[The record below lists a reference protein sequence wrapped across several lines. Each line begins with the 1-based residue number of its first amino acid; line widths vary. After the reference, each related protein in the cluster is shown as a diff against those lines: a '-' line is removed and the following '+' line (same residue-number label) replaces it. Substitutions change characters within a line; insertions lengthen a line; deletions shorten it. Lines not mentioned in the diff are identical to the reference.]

1 MVNENSTAEEW
12 IKYFS
17 NKVRIGETVT
27 VSDLREAVKTI
38 SVKDPVA
45 AKDAVTVFYSGEGSS
60 FPKGLS
66 ETAGGEIRMID
77 RTEACKFL
85 THRDFGYIVDYA
97 IKGENEAA
105 RKDPEI
111 LKSVRERVLYPGS
124 EGSVAEGTWEAS
136 DGFWSIVSRR
146 FASETSGDAYALV
159 SNALPDRIFATD
171 ELKTLLETLPDGAKI
186 CGFDAADLRK
196 LPEGEAFRRIHDFV
210 VEDLAGGE
218 VFFNEAGY
226 ITGRTFAGSSAESFA
241 GRGFVPGEYAFKLP
255 GSRAA
260 HSTPI

>member
-45 AKDAVTVFYSGEGSS
+45 ARDAVTIFYSGEGSE
-60 FPKGLS
+60 FPLRLS

-85 THRDFGYIVDYA
+85 THKDFNDIFRNAVEFEYEGA
-97 IKGENEAA
+97 AENEELFSELE
-105 RKDPEI
+105 RKF
-111 LKSVRERVLYPGS
+111 LFNGS
-124 EGSVAEGTWEAS
+124 SGSVAEGTWEAS
-136 DGFWSIVSRR
+136 ESFWSIVSRR
-146 FASETSGDAYALV
+146 FDSETSGDAYALV

-186 CGFDAADLRK
+186 CGFDAA
-196 LPEGEAFRRIHDFV
+196 GGV
-210 VEDLAGGE
+210 V
-218 VFFNEAGY
+218 
-226 ITGRTFAGSSAESFA
+226 SAA
-241 GRGFVPGEYAFKLP
+241 
-255 GSRAA
+255 
-260 HSTPI
+260 

>member
-1 MVNENSTAEEW
+1 MANENFTAQQW
-12 IKYFS
+12 IEYFF
-17 NKVRIGETVT
+17 NKLNNGETVT
-27 VSDLREAVKTI
+27 VSDLRDAVKVI
-38 SVKDPVA
+38 SVKDPIA
-45 AKDAVTVFYSGEGSS
+45 AKDAVTIFYSGEGSE
-60 FPKGLS
+60 FPLRLS

-171 ELKTLLETLPDGAKI
+171 ELKTLLETLPDEAKI
-186 CGFDAADLRK
+186 CGFDT
-196 LPEGEAFRRIHDFV
+196 
-210 VEDLAGGE
+210 AGG
-218 VFFNEAGY
+218 VVLTA
-226 ITGRTFAGSSAESFA
+226 
-241 GRGFVPGEYAFKLP
+241 
-255 GSRAA
+255 
-260 HSTPI
+260 

>member
-1 MVNENSTAEEW
+1 MGNESFSAQEW
-12 IKYFS
+12 IDYFLD
-17 NKVRIGETVT
+17 KLERGIGYTVDQVRDV
-27 VSDLREAVKTI
+27 VKTI
-38 SVKDPVA
+38 SVKDPIA
-45 AKDAVTVFYSGEGSS
+45 ARDALTVFYSGEGNS
-60 FPKGLS
+60 FPKRLS

-171 ELKTLLETLPDGAKI
+171 ELKTLLETLPDEAKI
-186 CGFDAADLRK
+186 CGFDAVR
-196 LPEGEAFRRIHDFV
+196 GV
-210 VEDLAGGE
+210 V
-218 VFFNEAGY
+218 
-226 ITGRTFAGSSAESFA
+226 SAA
-241 GRGFVPGEYAFKLP
+241 
-255 GSRAA
+255 
-260 HSTPI
+260 

>member
-1 MVNENSTAEEW
+1 MTSENFTAEEW

-17 NKVRIGETVT
+17 NKLRNGETVT

-38 SVKDPVA
+38 SVKDPIA
-45 AKDAVTVFYSGEGSS
+45 AKDAVTVFYSGEGNS

-85 THRDFGYIVDYA
+85 THKDFETILEEA
-97 IKGENEAA
+97 IKFENEAA
-105 RKDPEI
+105 RKDPNL

-124 EGSVAEGTWEAS
+124 RGSVAEGTWEAS

-159 SNALPDRIFATD
+159 SNALSDRIFATD

-186 CGFDAADLRK
+186 CGFNTARGVVSAA
-196 LPEGEAFRRIHDFV
+196 
-210 VEDLAGGE
+210 
-218 VFFNEAGY
+218 
-226 ITGRTFAGSSAESFA
+226 
-241 GRGFVPGEYAFKLP
+241 
-255 GSRAA
+255 
-260 HSTPI
+260 

>member
-17 NKVRIGETVT
+17 NKLRIGETVT

-85 THRDFGYIVDYA
+85 AHRDFYKIFKNAVKFEYEYA
-97 IKGENEAA
+97 AEDVEFFSELE
-105 RKDPEI
+105 RKF
-111 LKSVRERVLYPGS
+111 LFNGS
-124 EGSVAEGTWEAS
+124 SGSVAEGTWEAS
-136 DGFWSIVSRR
+136 ESFWSIVSRR
-146 FASETSGDAYALV
+146 FASETTGDVYAL
-159 SNALPDRIFATD
+159 
-171 ELKTLLETLPDGAKI
+171 
-186 CGFDAADLRK
+186 
-196 LPEGEAFRRIHDFV
+196 
-210 VEDLAGGE
+210 
-218 VFFNEAGY
+218 
-226 ITGRTFAGSSAESFA
+226 
-241 GRGFVPGEYAFKLP
+241 
-255 GSRAA
+255 
-260 HSTPI
+260 